1 MNGPSL
7 MSMHDVV
14 DIRIHNAILLGHKK
28 GADCCHAQQHGW
40 SWRALCEISQ
50 TEKDKYCMR
59 SLICGME
66 KIKQTSECNRF
77 AAKENKLVVTK

>member
-1 MNGPSL
+1 MLS
-7 MSMHDVV
+7 
-14 DIRIHNAILLGHKK
+14 
-28 GADCCHAQQHGW
+28 
-40 SWRALCEISQ
+40 EISQ

-77 AAKENKLVVTK
+77 AAKENKLVVTKQGEGRKEGQDQGRGLRGTNYYV